1 MKTISSYLKALDNII
16 SKRNGM
22 KINWI
27 HHFMTVTKINRITDE
42 ELDESAKSPRV
53 SNLMNCFLFNSSLYQ
68 FIS

>member
-42 ELDESAKSPRV
+42 ELDESAKKPQSV
-53 SNLMNCFLFNSSLYQ
+53 
-68 FIS
+68 